1 MTMRDTP
8 PQEPEV
14 PDEDEPI
21 ALIATESLSGPTA
34 GEPET
39 ATTMGRQHV
48 RGSALLLLGR
58 VTSLLFTVATQVVVV
73 RALTKD
79 DFGAFAYAL
88 ALAAA
93 GRTMLSL
100 GQGRLL
106 SRFMSMYEEQRD
118 YNRMFGAM
126 FLAIGTIVV
135 TSTGLVALLYGFH
148 GALVGSAVKDPQAFD
163 VLLILVFL
171 APLEAL
177 DQVFVS
183 IFAVFSK
190 PRAIFF
196 RKYVLT
202 PALRLIVVLA
212 LALSGASVMFLAI
225 GYVATGVFGI
235 FIYAV
240 LLTSVLKQRQLLHH
254 LRLRTLVAP
263 YKAVFAFSFPLLTGD
278 LVFLSMN
285 FGSVVQLGYFGT
297 TSDVADYRAVFP
309 AARLNQVVFAV
320 FVTMFLPMAARLFA
334 RNDHGGMRRSYW
346 QTAVFLAVFTFPVF
360 ALTGPFAP
368 STTNALFGVRYSDS
382 SSVLALLSIGYYFNV
397 MLGFNAF
404 TLQVYGRIRYLVGVN
419 VFCAVLNVALGFL
432 LIPHLVAAGV
442 AIANCVT
449 LIAQNVLNQL
459 ALRSCLNTSFIDRAY
474 LRCYGIIAACTAA
487 LWLLQLA
494 LHPGIVVSVALA
506 GVGSL
511 VVLLLNK
518 RTLDL
523 PSTFPELMKI
533 PIARRLLQ

>member
-1 MTMRDTP
+1 MMRDGRP
-8 PQEPEV
+8 PEPEAS
-14 PDEDEPI
+14 EEEAHS
-21 ALIATESLSGPTA
+21 ALSATVAL
-34 GEPET
+34 PEQIDGAPQT
-39 ATTMGRQHV
+39 ATAMGRQHV
-48 RGSALLLLGR
+48 RGSALLLAGR
-58 VTSLLFTVATQVVVV
+58 GTSLLFTVATQVVVV
-73 RALTKD
+73 HALTKA
-79 DFGAFAYAL
+79 DFGAFAYAM

-93 GRTMLSL
+93 GTTMLSL

-118 YNRMFGAM
+118 YNRMFGSM
-126 FLAIGTIVV
+126 FLAVGTIVV
-135 TSTGLVALLYGFH
+135 TSTTLVALLYGFR
-148 GALVGSAVKDPQAFD
+148 GELVGSAVKDPQAFD
-163 VLLILVFL
+163 VLLVLVFL

-196 RKYVLT
+196 RKYVFT
-202 PALRLIVVLA
+202 PALRLVVVLT
-212 LALSGASVMFLAI
+212 LALSGASVMSLAI
-225 GYVATGVFGI
+225 GYVATGIFGM
-235 FIYAV
+235 FIYTV
-240 LLTSVLKQRQLLHH
+240 LLINVLRERQLLHH
-254 LRLRTLVAP
+254 LRLRLMIAP
-263 YKAVFAFSFPLLTGD
+263 YKAVFAYSFPLITGD

-285 FGSVVQLGYFGT
+285 SGSVVQLGYFGT
-297 TSDVADYRAVFP
+297 SADVANYRAVFP
-309 AARLNQVVFAV
+309 AARLNQVVFGV

-334 RNDHGGMRRSYW
+334 RKDHAGMRRSYW

-382 SSVLALLSIGYYFNV
+382 ASVLALLSIGYYFNV
-397 MLGFNAF
+397 MLGFNAY

-432 LIPHLVAAGV
+432 LVPHLAAAGV

-449 LIAQNVLNQL
+449 LIVQNVLNQL

-487 LWLLQLA
+487 LWLLQVA
-494 LHPGIVVSVALA
+494 LHPGVVFSVALA

-511 VVLLLNK
+511 LVLMLNK